1 VKIQGHVGG
10 IEKTARIYSNDP
22 QSDIEILTLKANIR
36 QSVQAL
42 PTALMFQGQEGAVQ
56 TQSVDIMS
64 SEDKPLDIKPSSF
77 NLKDKLTYRIEEVQK
92 GKHFRIYFTNVPD
105 ASGYFNGFLIL
116 TTNYDDTPEIR
127 ISLNGT
133 FQKNIGIND
142 KK

>member
-10 IEKTARIYSNDP
+10 IEKTARVYSNDP
-22 QSDIEILTLKANIR
+22 QSNIEVLTLKANIR

-42 PTALMFQGQEGAVQ
+42 PTALMFQGQEGVVQ
-56 TQSVDIMS
+56 TLSVDIIS
-64 SEDKPLDIKPSSF
+64 FEGKPLDIKPAGF

-92 GKHFRIYFTNVPD
+92 GKLFRIYFTNVPD
-105 ASGYFNGFLIL
+105 AAGSFNGFLQL

-127 ISLNGT
+127 ISLNGV
-133 FQKNIGIND
+133 FQKNTGIND